1 MTYLSGVERYF
12 CFWNFFSKPIS
23 WSSVKM
29 VLLRRGFF
37 NRGVGCSASDSLLAW
52 VSLAGVSEL
61 VVPKEVWA
69 GSTRE
74 LVAAGTR

>member
-1 MTYLSGVERYF
+1 
-12 CFWNFFSKPIS
+12 
-23 WSSVKM
+23 M

-37 NRGVGCSASDSLLAW
+37 SRGVGCSASDSLLPW
-52 VSLAGVSEL
+52 VSLAGASEL
-61 VVPKEVWA
+61 AVPDGVWA

>member
-1 MTYLSGVERYF
+1 
-12 CFWNFFSKPIS
+12 
-23 WSSVKM
+23 M

-37 NRGVGCSASDSLLAW
+37 SRGVGCSASDSLLAW

-61 VVPKEVWA
+61 AVPEVVWA